1 MQLLVGGHPS
11 FVIAATVEADVDGV
25 SERSH
30 PWLSSCDRGRRYF
43 RPTPPFLLI
52 ASSLIAVH
60 YRSKSSRTGP
70 SGSRTPTRSSVSAP
84 SSSITCVQSAH
95 SRSMTYTVV
104 GGKAGSIGSTE
115 TTTRRP

>member
-60 YRSKSSRTGP
+60 YRGKSSCINSIVTSLLMRTTP
-70 SGSRTPTRSSVSAP
+70 DDVRLIMVDPNANVSRFGSDSN
-84 SSSITCVQSAH
+84 
-95 SRSMTYTVV
+95 
-104 GGKAGSIGSTE
+104 
-115 TTTRRP
+115 